1 MDKLDSGI
9 AYVMTKYSEHP
20 KSCGMTPVGHFLF
33 TMRLFALSFVSS
45 VAFLVHAVF
54 PWILTDTGEY
64 LLELLHEH
72 SCPLKSVSNVPSITP
87 SNTPSNTPCD
97 TPKPTKLLLTSDTSE
112 EDELNNE
119 SETET
124 KKNQ

>member
-1 MDKLDSGI
+1 MTCGSTRYNILREFPPKLKNDLMSICFIILKSSMDKLDSGI

-72 SCPLKSVSNVPSITP
+72 SCPLKSVSNVHSITS
-87 SNTPSNTPCD
+87 SNTPAFW
-97 TPKPTKLLLTSDTSE
+97 
-112 EDELNNE
+112 
-119 SETET
+119 
-124 KKNQ
+124 